1 MTDAVKT
8 LFVNFAVCSVLG
20 GVLEYLTPT
29 TYRKTLR
36 VAVVGVILA
45 MCISPVFK
53 IELSSFDIGDSA
65 TEEQLVYDS
74 LMHTAN
80 LTEKNVRQQ
89 IKNVLIKYGVNEYEI
104 YVTTSVDKE
113 NKTVYL
119 KEVVIEV
126 DKSFQNMLPEIIDD
140 IPTEYKSIVRTGVK
154 NE

>member
-1 MTDAVKT
+1 MTEAVKT
-8 LFVNFAVCSVLG
+8 LFINFAVCSVIG

-29 TYRKTLR
+29 SYRKTLR

-53 IELSSFDIGDSA
+53 LDFNGFNTRDSVS
-65 TEEQLVYDS
+65 EEQITYDS

-80 LTEKNVRQQ
+80 LAEKNVRQQ

-113 NKTVYL
+113 AQVVFL
-119 KEVVIEV
+119 EEVVVEV
-126 DKSFQNMLPEIIDD
+126 DKTFEKLLPDIVDD
-140 IPTEYKSIVRTGVK
+140 IPEEYKSVVRTGVK